1 MDVMIARAM
10 DELSYDGID
19 TGVEYGP
26 WKYPLADRFERYMAA
41 VENAHPWHHGRSPWG
56 PPVAPP
62 SILGLAAMRFLDEVG
77 PVPPG
82 TLHAKQEIETA
93 AALRLDRKPSGYGR
107 FVAKFEKRGRKYF
120 TFETR
125 WRDETGLILGKSRV
139 TMAFPA
145 PDAPHQEQGTRNK
158 EQGEEEGRGKKEDEG
173 ERSGELGPIT
183 RTVTQER
190 MTAYSEDSANAARG
204 KSIHVHPEVA
214 KAAGFPATV
223 AQGLMAADY
232 MSELMEGAL
241 GKEWYSDAGLS
252 VAFLR
257 PVFAGDTVTAS
268 GRLKD
273 RFLEGAVERLVY
285 DLWAQNQRGA
295 LVAAATAT
303 ALAIPGQK

>member
-1 MDVMIARAM
+1 MIIPNDKLM
-10 DELSYDGID
+10 ITLTVNEISYDSID
-19 TGVEYGP
+19 LGKEYGP
-26 WKYPLADRFERYMAA
+26 WKYPLADRFERYLAA
-41 VENAHPWHHGRSPWG
+41 VENAQPWHNRRSPWG
-56 PPVAPP
+56 PAVAPP

-93 AALRLDRKPSGYGR
+93 AALRLDRRPSGYGR
-107 FVAKFEKRGRKYF
+107 FVDKFEKRGRKYF

-145 PDAPHQEQGTRNK
+145 PPPP
-158 EQGEEEGRGKKEDEG
+158 GEEGSRKKEDEG
-173 ERSGELGPIT
+173 PGRAGEFTGIT
-183 RTVTQER
+183 RTVTQGK

-241 GKEWYSDAGLS
+241 GKEWYADAGLS

-257 PVFAGDTVTAS
+257 PILAGDALRAN
-268 GRLKD
+268 GRLKE

-285 DLWAQNQRGA
+285 DLWAENGRGE

>member
-1 MDVMIARAM
+1 MNEI
-10 DELSYDGID
+10 SYDNID
-19 TGVEYGP
+19 LAREYGP

-41 VENAHPWHHGRSPWG
+41 VENAQPWHSRRSPWG

-62 SILGLAAMRFLDEVG
+62 SILGLAAMRFMDEIG

-82 TLHAKQEIETA
+82 TLHAKQEIDTA
-93 AALRLDRKPSGYGR
+93 AALRLDRKPAAYGR
-107 FVAKFEKRGRKYF
+107 FTAKFEKRGRRYF

-139 TMAFPA
+139 TMVFPSPAA
-145 PDAPHQEQGTRNK
+145 PPQEQGTGNR
-158 EQGEEEGRGKKEDEG
+158 EQEG
-173 ERSGELGPIT
+173 ERAGEFAGIT
-183 RTVTQER
+183 QMVTQEK
-190 MTAYSEDSANAARG
+190 MTAFSEDSANAARG
-204 KSIHVHPEVA
+204 KSIHLHPEVA

-241 GKEWYSDAGLS
+241 GKEWYSYAALS
-252 VAFLR
+252 AAFLR
-257 PVFAGDTVTAS
+257 PILAGDTVTAN
-268 GRLKD
+268 GRLKE

-285 DLWAQNQRGA
+285 DLWTQNGRGE

-303 ALAIPGQK
+303 ALAIPGQR

>member
-1 MDVMIARAM
+1 MN
-10 DELSYDGID
+10 ELSYDNID
-19 TGVEYGP
+19 LDKQYGP

-41 VENAHPWHHGRSPWG
+41 VENAHPWHNGRSPWG

-62 SILGLAAMRFLDEVG
+62 SILGLAAMRFLDEIG

-93 AALRLDRKPSGYGR
+93 AALRLDRKPAGYGR
-107 FVAKFEKRGRKYF
+107 FSAKFEKRGRKYF

-125 WRDETGLILGKSRV
+125 WRDETGLILGKSSV
-139 TMAFPA
+139 TMVFPA
-145 PDAPHQEQGTRNK
+145 AATPPPGEQ
-158 EQGEEEGRGKKEDEG
+158 GRGKKEEG
-173 ERSGELGPIT
+173 ERQGELAAIT
-183 RTVTQER
+183 RTVTQEK
-190 MTAYSEDSANAARG
+190 MTAFSEDSANAVRG
-204 KSIHVHPEVA
+204 KSIHVQPEVA

-252 VAFLR
+252 AAFLR
-257 PVFAGDTVTAS
+257 PILAGDRVTAN
-268 GRLKD
+268 GRLKE

-285 DLWAQNQRGA
+285 DLWSQNQRGE

-303 ALAIPGQK
+303 ALAIPGRK

>member
-1 MDVMIARAM
+1 MN
-10 DELSYDGID
+10 ELSYDDID
-19 TGVEYGP
+19 LDREYGP
-26 WKYPLADRFERYMAA
+26 WKYPLADRFQRYMAA
-41 VENAHPWHHGRSPWG
+41 VENAQPWHKGRSPWG

-107 FVAKFEKRGRKYF
+107 FVARFEKRGRQHF

-139 TMAFPA
+139 TMAFPDPAA
-145 PDAPHQEQGTRNK
+145 PPAQEQGTRNK
-158 EQGEEEGRGKKEDEG
+158 EQGEERKGDFAR
-173 ERSGELGPIT
+173 IT
-183 RTVTQER
+183 RTVTQEK

-232 MSELMEGAL
+232 MSELMERTL
-241 GKEWYSDAGLS
+241 GKEWYSYAGLS

-257 PVFAGDTVTAS
+257 PIFAGDAVTAN
-268 GRLKD
+268 GRLQE

-285 DLWAQNQRGA
+285 DLWAENERGE

>member
-1 MDVMIARAM
+1 MGDKVRIILPMN
-10 DELSYDGID
+10 ELSYDSID
-19 TGVEYGP
+19 TDREYGP

-41 VENAHPWHHGRSPWG
+41 VENTQPWHNGRSPWG
-56 PPVAPP
+56 PAVAPP

-93 AALRLDRKPSGYGR
+93 AALRLDRKPAAYGR
-107 FVAKFEKRGRKYF
+107 FAARFEKRGRKYF

-145 PDAPHQEQGTRNK
+145 NPALPQEQGTRNK
-158 EQGEEEGRGKKEDEG
+158 GQEGDRKGEFQA
-173 ERSGELGPIT
+173 IT
-183 RTVTQER
+183 RTVSQEK
-190 MTAYSEDSANAARG
+190 MTAFSEDSANAARG
-204 KSIHVHPEVA
+204 KSVHVHPDVA

-223 AQGLMAADY
+223 ANGLMAADY
-232 MSELMEGAL
+232 MSELLEGAL
-241 GKEWYSDAGLS
+241 GKEWYSYAGLS

-257 PVFAGDTVTAS
+257 PIFAGDAVTAN
-268 GRLKD
+268 GRLKE

-285 DLWAQNQRGA
+285 DLWAQNQRGE

>member
-1 MDVMIARAM
+1 MN
-10 DELSYDGID
+10 ELSYDSID
-19 TGVEYGP
+19 TDREYGP

-41 VENAHPWHHGRSPWG
+41 VENAQPWHNGRSPWG
-56 PPVAPP
+56 PAVAPP

-82 TLHAKQEIETA
+82 TLHAKQEIEAA
-93 AALRLDRKPSGYGR
+93 AALRLDRKPAAYGR
-107 FVAKFEKRGRKYF
+107 FAARFEKRGRNYF

-145 PDAPHQEQGTRNK
+145 NPAPPREQGTRNK
-158 EQGEEEGRGKKEDEG
+158 EHEGDRKGEFQA
-173 ERSGELGPIT
+173 IA
-183 RTVTQER
+183 RTVTQEK
-190 MTAYSEDSANAARG
+190 MTAFSEDSANAARG
-204 KSIHVHPEVA
+204 KSVHVHSDVA
-214 KAAGFPATV
+214 EAAGFPATV
-223 AQGLMAADY
+223 ANGLMAADY

-241 GKEWYSDAGLS
+241 GKDWYAFAGLS
-252 VAFLR
+252 ATFLR
-257 PVFAGDTVTAS
+257 PIFAGDTVTAN
-268 GRLKD
+268 GRLKE

-285 DLWAQNQRGA
+285 DLWAQNQRGE

>member
-1 MDVMIARAM
+1 MNEI
-10 DELSYDGID
+10 SYDNID
-19 TGVEYGP
+19 LDREYGP

-41 VENAHPWHHGRSPWG
+41 VENAQPWHSGRSPWG

-62 SILGLAAMRFLDEVG
+62 SILGLAAMRFMDEIG
-77 PVPPG
+77 PAPPG

-93 AALRLDRKPSGYGR
+93 AALRLDRKPAAYGR
-107 FVAKFEKRGRKYF
+107 FTAKFEKRGRKYF

-139 TMAFPA
+139 TMVFPGPAA
-145 PDAPHQEQGTRNK
+145 PPP
-158 EQGEEEGRGKKEDEG
+158 GEDGSGKKEDEG
-173 ERSGELGPIT
+173 SARTGEFAGIT
-183 RTVTQER
+183 RTIMQEK
-190 MTAYSEDSANAARG
+190 MTAFSEDSANAVRG

-232 MSELMEGAL
+232 MSELMERTL
-241 GKEWYSDAGLS
+241 GKEWYSYAALS
-252 VAFLR
+252 AAFLR
-257 PVFAGDTVTAS
+257 PILEGDTVTAN
-268 GRLKD
+268 GRLKE

-285 DLWAQNQRGA
+285 DLWAQNERGE